1 MLLKEIVKL
10 QKLDDIVAEF
20 EKVVKDYKSQWPQF
34 EKDNEKLKQTLDLF
48 KAGKFKEAL
57 KIIDSADTI
66 VRDHVP
72 SDVWE
77 ILDNAK

>member
-34 EKDNEKLKQTLDLF
+34 EKDNEK
-48 KAGKFKEAL
+48 
-57 KIIDSADTI
+57 
-66 VRDHVP
+66 
-72 SDVWE
+72 
-77 ILDNAK
+77 